1 MKETLQLQAEV
12 DALCALALQKPIAYQ
27 RAFRKIAGST
37 VAAVFLSQCWY
48 WLDKTVD
55 GGWFYKTA
63 TEWEYETGLSRS
75 EQTTARKQL
84 LDKGVLEWVVK
95 GVPKKTF
102 YKIDVAR
109 IKELLVSPNAWD
121 GADPVEVKSDNPN
134 QPSKWLDKK
143 TGRYITAPSETAETT
158 VKLQFAGV
166 QQINLTESSIL
177 IGRSPANQS
186 DGVQHFTYIQE
197 ITALEEEQIFSE
209 NGISANGQE
218 SGGEAPPQ
226 PRPASSAYTHP
237 IDKMAAHYARG
248 KEATS
253 YRQVKQWHLGN
264 SSKID
269 PDFIAYLQ
277 RGDLISFIKAEPPSA
292 ERVEQ
297 WLSIANR
304 TTPEGQDRLEL
315 ATKAWYSFAHE
326 RDAIAARTAAKHKAL
341 HKNDPENNVAYRR
354 FSEALEKT
362 GKLRCVVQSFDH
374 FGLRIVIE
382 HKGKKLVTSHTFGRM
397 SLTLL
402 FTELRKVDT
411 RWASEMALADRLG
424 LREFYEMCSFEAVA

>member
-1 MKETLQLQAEV
+1 MAVHPFNNMTVHGGMPFTMVPNCTAQDSAMTFGARGLLTYLLSKAGGGTWEMRQSDILDNSPAGRDAVKGLINELTTHGYIVRWRFNGPSGAFIWKSEVFPHKQAGAEWLGQNT
-12 DALCALALQKPIAYQ
+12 DAASS
-27 RAFRKIAGST
+27 AFRPSPHKAKKSHSGKS
-37 VAAVFLSQCWY
+37 
-48 WLDKTVD
+48 VD
-55 GGWFYKTA
+55 GLA
-63 TEWEYETGLSRS
+63 
-75 EQTTARKQL
+75 
-84 LDKGVLEWVVK
+84 V
-95 GVPKKTF
+95 
-102 YKIDVAR
+102 
-109 IKELLVSPNAWD
+109 D
-121 GADPVEVKSDNPN
+121 G
-134 QPSKWLDKK
+134 
-143 TGRYITAPSETAETT
+143 ETALNHSGKSVDIYKKE
-158 VKLQFAGV
+158 
-166 QQINLTESSIL
+166 
-177 IGRSPANQS
+177 RSKKE
-186 DGVQHFTYIQE
+186 QE
-197 ITALEEEQIFSE
+197 LFSE
-209 NGISANGQE
+209 SEISANGQE

-226 PRPASSAYTHP
+226 PRPAQSSYTHP
-237 IDKMAAHYARG
+237 IDKMVAQFGRG
-248 KEATS
+248 KEAVS
-253 YRQVKQWHLGN
+253 YRQVKQWHVGN

-292 ERVEQ
+292 ERVGQ

-304 TTPEGQDRLEL
+304 TTPEGQDRLDL
-315 ATKAWYSFAHE
+315 ATKAWYSFDHE

-402 FTELRKVDT
+402 FTELRKVDN
-411 RWASEMALADRLG
+411 RWVTEVALADRLG